1 MSWSPPRAI
10 APFKGQRRI
19 KGVCTRHGAAACSHP
34 KCAVL
39 PDYESSDSDP
49 DNTDLDQFIKFHERK
64 AEIEARQ
71 ERLKWLNEATLE
83 EKLNRAKEA
92 TANSVGQEVAGSI
105 PFTPMPREPCA
116 VTPGTPTMTQVQA
129 PFTPKRTSSHR
140 VVAAVV
146 AEDLADTPSSAGP
159 LTVFAPTND
168 AFGALPAGVVGSPM
182 PQNEEDEDEDD
193 WGSSWGPNKTLT
205 VLANST
211 EPEVVKVPTG
221 AASSS
226 SSWTRGE
233 WHGGKWHYNKW

>member
-64 AEIEARQ
+64 AEIEAHR

-83 EKLNRAKEA
+83 EKLKRAEEA

-105 PFTPMPREPCA
+105 PFTPMPGEPCA

-129 PFTPKRTSSHR
+129 PFTPKRKSE